1 MRNIAFLLAFIPSI
15 AFGQLY
21 IDQLNVNQS
30 ESIGKGGP
38 AAPSAVLDM
47 VSVTQGALF
56 PRMTSTQRLA
66 IVSPAVGLVVY
77 DTTIGVLYNNTSG
90 GWAQVGTTSSSPVD
104 TIGVTSANGFAGA
117 SSGGANPSLTLSTTI
132 TGVLKG
138 NGTAISAATSG
149 TDYVIPSGN
158 ITGSSG
164 SFTGS
169 LAGDVTGSQGA
180 TAVGKINGTSLA
192 GLTTG
197 ILKNTTSTGVPS
209 IAIASDFPTLNQNTS
224 GTAAGLSATLGTG
237 SGGTGQTSLNSTV
250 ETTLYETIAT
260 TLGDLVYGAAS
271 GAPTRL
277 AGNTTTTREFLTSA
291 GLAGAATAPTWGALV
306 SGDIPSNAAN
316 TSGTAAGLSA
326 TLAVASGG
334 TNLTAGTS
342 GGILA
347 YTATGTLVS
356 SALLAQYGVVLG
368 GGAGAAPATLTPNA
382 STAFPLVSGG
392 ASANP
397 SWAGLTIAGGGTSVT
412 SVTTAPAASSW
423 AGWDANLNMNGN
435 SFVPK
440 ATTTVT
446 SATTL
451 TLTVGSAMYQE
462 ATGSTASFIY
472 QLPVA
477 STMVTGQQFIIIN
490 NSSVT
495 ITVKTSGS
503 NTVQAMVAGT
513 QLSITCSNTGGGTG
527 TASWTWVYSSTNAAL
542 PGGTGTVTS
551 VTFTGDGTVLSS
563 TPSSAV
569 TTSGTVT
576 ATLATVAKNTFL
588 AGPTSGSN
596 AAPTYRAFN
605 RADFK
610 SPTMSVATSSAV
622 NGGFSGG
629 TYTTPAGVLYIRVRI
644 SGDGGGGGSSG
655 SSCGTVA
662 VAGTGST
669 FGGLTCAGGNPGV
682 CQSNLAATG
691 GSASGTL
698 TGAATILAWAGG
710 AGGVG
715 APYFNTGSDYSTGA
729 GGGVNNLGGGSG
741 GSVNQSPPASVTN
754 NGSGGAGAGS
764 SSTAASGSGGGG
776 GAGAYQE
783 AIVQTPSAT
792 YAYTVG
798 AGGAGGGAGTN
809 GFAGSAGSGGIIIV
823 DEFYQ

>member
-56 PRMTSTQRLA
+56 PRMTATQMNA
-66 IVSPAVGLVVY
+66 IVSPATGLVVFN
-77 DTTIGVLYNNTSG
+77 TTAGTLYNYNGSA
-90 GWAQVGTTSSSPVD
+90 WASAGAGSYVTALTVASS
-104 TIGVTSANGFAGA
+104 NGFAGT
-117 SSGGANPSLTLSTTI
+117 SSGGTTPALTLTTSV

-224 GTAAGLSATLGTG
+224 GTAAGLSVTLVTG

-291 GLAGAATAPTWGALV
+291 GSAGAATAPTWGALV

-316 TSGTAAGLSA
+316 TSGTAAGLS
-326 TLAVASGG
+326 TKLAVASGG

-342 GGILA
+342 GGILG
-347 YTATGTLVS
+347 YTATGTLAS
-356 SALLAQYGVVLG
+356 SALLAQFGVVLG
-368 GGAGAAPATLTPNA
+368 GGAGATPTTLTPNA

-412 SVTTAPAASSW
+412 SVTTAPAATAF
-423 AGWDANLNMNGN
+423 AGWDANKNLNAN
-435 SFVPK
+435 SYVPLS
-440 ATTTVT
+440 TTTVT
-446 SATTL
+446 SAATL

-472 QLPVA
+472 KLPVA
-477 STMVTGQQFIIIN
+477 STMATGQQFIITN

-495 ITVKTSGS
+495 ITVQTSGL

-513 QLSITCSNTGGGTG
+513 QLNITCSNTGGGTG
-527 TASWTWVYSSTNAAL
+527 TASWTWIYSSTNASL

-576 ATLATVAKNTFL
+576 AALATQTKNLFL
-588 AGPTSGSN
+588 AGPTSGSA
-596 AAPTYRAFN
+596 AAPTFRAFN
-605 RADFK
+605 RADFT
-610 SPTMSVATSSAV
+610 SPTMSVATTGAAT
-622 NGGFSGG
+622 GGFSGG
-629 TYTTPAGVLYIRVRI
+629 TYTTPAGVLYFRIRI
-644 SGDGGGGGSSG
+644 SGAGGGGGSSG
-655 SSCGTVA
+655 TVCGTA
-662 VAGTGST
+662 AGVGGSST
-669 FGGLTCAGGNPGV
+669 FGGLTAGGGAAGV
-682 CQSNLAATG
+682 CNSNLSAVG

-698 TGAATILAWAGG
+698 TGATTVLAWAGG
-710 AGGVG
+710 SGGLG
-715 APYFNTGSDYSTGA
+715 TPYTNTAADYSTGGA
-729 GGGVNNLGGGSG
+729 GGANNLGGGGG
-741 GSVNQSPPASVTN
+741 GSVNQSPGGAVTN
-754 NGSGGAGAGS
+754 NGSGGSGGGS
-764 SSTAASGSGGGG
+764 SSTAASAPGSGG

-798 AGGAGGGAGTN
+798 SGGTASGAGVN
-809 GFAGSAGSGGIIIV
+809 GFAGVAGSGGIIII